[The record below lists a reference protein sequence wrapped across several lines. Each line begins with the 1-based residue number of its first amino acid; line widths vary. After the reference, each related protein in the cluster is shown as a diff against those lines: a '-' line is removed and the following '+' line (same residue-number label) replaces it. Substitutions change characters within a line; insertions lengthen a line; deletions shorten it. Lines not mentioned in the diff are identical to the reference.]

1 MKLKDQVVCRELSQK
16 IDELGIKE
24 ESLYGWYKHSF
35 IGLKSWWALVP
46 NRDNSLKNISAYTVA
61 ELGEMLP
68 NTIKI
73 ESRVYMLKMDKFA
86 NEFFITYFSDGK
98 AKSFQS
104 YTEANARAKMLIW
117 LKENKLL

>member
-1 MKLKDQVVCRELSQK
+1 MKIENQVTCKELSQK
-16 IDELGIKE
+16 MEELGFE
-24 ESLYGWYKHSF
+24 QESLWYWCKE
-35 IGLKSWWALVP
+35 
-46 NRDNSLKNISAYTVA
+46 KNEWRVLQGFMTEAYRKRGNYYHAYTVA

-73 ESRVYMLKMDKFA
+73 ENRIYMLKMDKFA

-104 YTEANARAKMLIW
+104 NTEADCRAKMLIW
-117 LKENKLL
+117 LKESGYL